1 MPAALIGGVE
11 EDIDQFDGKPRADD
25 PAAQAL
31 REETLRFVPQF
42 AAAVLVL
49 GKSPELGLNEK
60 NFLPLQAAGAAPLE
74 KNIKTGRPENR
85 THSRPEKRRLAMQ
98 GSYDA
103 PAWTPQGLPRISR
116 LP

>member
-1 MPAALIGGVE
+1 
-11 EDIDQFDGKPRADD
+11 
-25 PAAQAL
+25 
-31 REETLRFVPQF
+31 
-42 AAAVLVL
+42 AAVLVL

-74 KNIKTGRPENR
+74 KNIKTGRPE
-85 THSRPEKRRLAMQ
+85 KRRLAMQ

>member
-1 MPAALIGGVE
+1 MQKAVRRYGDSLE
-11 EDIDQFDGKPRADD
+11 EITRKCRSDD

-60 NFLPLQAAGAAPLE
+60 NFLPLQAAGAAPMG
-74 KNIKTGRPENR
+74 KSIKKDTWGDRARN
-85 THSRPEKRRLAMQ
+85 RPEKRRLAMQ

-103 PAWTPQGLPRISR
+103 PAGMPRALPRISR
-116 LP
+116 IP

>member
-1 MPAALIGGVE
+1 MPRPFGATGN
-11 EDIDQFDGKPRADD
+11 DGEKNPPFRRGNI
-25 PAAQAL
+25 L
-31 REETLRFVPQF
+31 FLFVPHF
-42 AAAVLVL
+42 AAAGLVL